1 MNAVTFQVPDSI
13 HQKIEE
19 IAEAKGV
26 SIDTLLGDVA
36 AQMVEQF
43 EAHQLFLQMATR
55 GEGEVDEA
63 LALLRRE

>member
-19 IAEAKGV
+19 IADAKGV
-26 SIDTLLGDVA
+26 SIETLLGDVA
-36 AQMVEQF
+36 TKMVEQF
-43 EAHQLFLQMATR
+43 EAHQLFLEMAKQ
-55 GEGEVDEA
+55 GEREVDEA